1 MSGQAAF
8 LAGHGDGVR
17 RLPAGVQVQDRVEH
31 QRVRRL
37 VEIPRPQRLDHIG
50 DGVLLDISI
59 RSAPSGAPESPMSH
73 PVSRRWGHS
82 NLRFLLQAGPTQT

>member
-50 DGVLLDISI
+50 DGVLGPGWVVPD
-59 RSAPSGAPESPMSH
+59 
-73 PVSRRWGHS
+73 
-82 NLRFLLQAGPTQT
+82 AGGVGWVLGTRPGFTGDAARGVPATVTP